1 MAAFEMFEAIQA
13 RDWETAGM
21 FVANDALIVW
31 PATGERFVGERYLA
45 MNRDYPEGWDIEVID
60 QYEGDNSEVLRA
72 RVRHGD
78 HVFWC
83 VGFYDVGGDV
93 ITGGVEY
100 WIEEG
105 AEEPPRWRGPYAD

>member
-13 RDWETAGM
+13 RDWETAGAC
-21 FVANDALIVW
+21 VAPDASIVW
-31 PATGERFVGERYLA
+31 PATGERFVGERYLT
-45 MNRDYPEGWDIEVID
+45 MNRDYPEGWGVEVID

-83 VGFYDVGGDV
+83 IGFYDVVDGV
-93 ITGGVEY
+93 IAGGVEY
-100 WIEEG
+100 WLEEG
-105 AEEPPRWRGPYAD
+105 AEEPPRWRAPYSE

>member
-13 RDWETAGM
+13 RDWDGAGKL
-21 FVANDALIVW
+21 VAPDAVIVW

-60 QYEGDNSEVLRA
+60 QYEGDRSEVIRA
-72 RVRHGD
+72 RVKHGA

-83 VGFYDVGGDV
+83 VGFYDVVGGM

-100 WIEEG
+100 WLEEG
-105 AEEPPRWRGPYAD
+105 DQEPPAWRWPYSE